1 MLTMPVISVSTEI
14 TGIADVAVSGVLHA
28 AAKEVVVDMAKRPAA
43 LDHANRMDW
52 VERVTSFC
60 TEQWGLPP
68 ITGRILGWLMICDPA
83 EQSAG
88 QIAEA
93 IGASRA
99 SLTANIRQL
108 TAAGFVRRQSRAGER
123 TAYFWID
130 DDAWERVL
138 HNRFAS
144 MAAFKNI
151 ARDGMELAGPR
162 SAQAARMQSAYDA
175 FDWLARLVDA
185 SPKPPEPK
193 RSNP

>member
-1 MLTMPVISVSTEI
+1 VPARFVGVDLFCDSRQFGNCVGRQARGHD
-14 TGIADVAVSGVLHA
+14 GIATIPGALISQRRADRLVSETRHVLSQSRYLGVL
-28 AAKEVVVDMAKRPAA
+28 RP
-43 LDHANRMDW
+43 
-52 VERVTSFC
+52 
-60 TEQWGLPP
+60 
-68 ITGRILGWLMICDPA
+68 GRTVG
-83 EQSAG
+83 G
-88 QIAEA
+88 QIAEG

-108 TAAGFVRRQSRAGER
+108 TAAGFVRRQSRPGEC

-175 FDWLARLVDA
+175 FDWLTRLVDA

-193 RSNP
+193 RSNS

>member
-1 MLTMPVISVSTEI
+1 
-14 TGIADVAVSGVLHA
+14 
-28 AAKEVVVDMAKRPAA
+28 
-43 LDHANRMDW
+43 MDW

-88 QIAEA
+88 PNCRSNRSQ
-93 IGASRA
+93 S
-99 SLTANIRQL
+99 SLAYRQHQEL
-108 TAAGFVRRQSRAGER
+108 TAAGFVRRRSRPGER
-123 TAYFWID
+123 TTYFWID

-151 ARDGMELAGPR
+151 ARDGMDLAGPR
-162 SAQAARMQSAYDA
+162 SRTSRKNAV
-175 FDWLARLVDA
+175 RL
-185 SPKPPEPK
+185 
-193 RSNP
+193 